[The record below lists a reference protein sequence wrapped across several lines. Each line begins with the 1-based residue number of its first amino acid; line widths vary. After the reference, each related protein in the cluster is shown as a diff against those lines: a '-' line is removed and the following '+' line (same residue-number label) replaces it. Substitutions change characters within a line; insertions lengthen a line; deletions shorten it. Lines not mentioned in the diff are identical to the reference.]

1 MINKRIPADT
11 QLKTLTF
18 LNDKKIDGEL
28 YAYLQ
33 SISYANENKETVVYK
48 NILPSQAEIC
58 KILGIKSTTTLR
70 THINYLIEKNYLIKE
85 KDKYIL
91 PNQEEI
97 FFMIPLGTIRFLTDT
112 MTEQVIKTYV
122 YLGQRWKY
130 KQNYVFTIEEISEH
144 IGIKLNNNSR
154 NYEIINNA
162 LDCLCNNGLLDY
174 VNFYENNKPKK
185 RLTKFS
191 LTPKRKE

>member
-48 NILPSQAEIC
+48 NTLPPQAEIC

-70 THINYLIEKNYLIKE
+70 THINYLVEKNYLIKE

-130 KQNYVFTIEEISEH
+130 KQNYVFTVKEISEH

-174 VNFYENNKPKK
+174 VNFYENGKPKK
-185 RLTKFS
+185 RLVKFS